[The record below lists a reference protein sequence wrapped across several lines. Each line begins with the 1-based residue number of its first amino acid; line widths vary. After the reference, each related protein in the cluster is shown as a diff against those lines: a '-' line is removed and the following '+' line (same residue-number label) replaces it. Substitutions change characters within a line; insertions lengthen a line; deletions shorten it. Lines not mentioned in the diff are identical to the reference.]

1 MFPPTLIGEAPT
13 SRKATDVNPRDT
25 FIGPRHHPLRC
36 FTGNSLIR
44 LGIDGRYKFQHM
56 DYLYGLPQAQ
66 GQNRN
71 LVFVILKFLNSN

>member
-44 LGIDGRYKFQHM
+44 LGIDGRYRFQHK
-56 DYLYGLPQAQ
+56 DYRHAVPLVQ
-66 GQNRN
+66 GQKLN
-71 LVFVILKFLNSN
+71 LVFNILKF